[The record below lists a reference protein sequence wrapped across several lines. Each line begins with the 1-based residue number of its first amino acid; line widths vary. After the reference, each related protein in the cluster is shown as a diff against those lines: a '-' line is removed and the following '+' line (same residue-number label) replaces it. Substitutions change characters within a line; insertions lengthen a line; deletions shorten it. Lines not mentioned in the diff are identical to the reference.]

1 MKLDVAKALSGTF
14 QRDLVLGRAIGVI
27 ESRSRCAPLRDAAQ
41 IVNGLRVVEPTLYN
55 VEPRLAESDQRR
67 EVTHLRHP
75 PFDHCA
81 TVGHMESAGDP
92 FDLQRFVDAQA
103 RVYPDVLEELRA
115 GRKRSHWIWF
125 IFPQVDGLGSSPTA
139 ARYAISSLDEA
150 RAYLRH
156 DVLGPRLHECTRLV
170 NAVQG
175 RSIGEIFGSPDDMKV
190 RSSMTLF
197 ARATPDNED
206 FVELLARY
214 YGGEEDPLTR
224 ERLI

>member
-1 MKLDVAKALSGTF
+1 
-14 QRDLVLGRAIGVI
+14 
-27 ESRSRCAPLRDAAQ
+27 
-41 IVNGLRVVEPTLYN
+41 
-55 VEPRLAESDQRR
+55 
-67 EVTHLRHP
+67 
-75 PFDHCA
+75 
-81 TVGHMESAGDP
+81 MESAGDP

-103 RVYPDVLEELRA
+103 RVYADVLDELRA

-125 IFPQVDGLGSSPTA
+125 IFPQIDGLGSSPTA
-139 ARYAISSLDEA
+139 ARYAISSVDEA

-214 YGGEEDPLTR
+214 YGGEEDPLTW
-224 ERLI
+224 ERLT

>member
-1 MKLDVAKALSGTF
+1 
-14 QRDLVLGRAIGVI
+14 
-27 ESRSRCAPLRDAAQ
+27 
-41 IVNGLRVVEPTLYN
+41 
-55 VEPRLAESDQRR
+55 
-67 EVTHLRHP
+67 
-75 PFDHCA
+75 
-81 TVGHMESAGDP
+81 MESAGDP

>member
-1 MKLDVAKALSGTF
+1 
-14 QRDLVLGRAIGVI
+14 
-27 ESRSRCAPLRDAAQ
+27 
-41 IVNGLRVVEPTLYN
+41 
-55 VEPRLAESDQRR
+55 
-67 EVTHLRHP
+67 
-75 PFDHCA
+75 
-81 TVGHMESAGDP
+81 MESAGDP

-103 RVYPDVLEELRA
+103 RVYPDVLDELRA

-197 ARATPDNED
+197 ARATTDNED

>member
-1 MKLDVAKALSGTF
+1 
-14 QRDLVLGRAIGVI
+14 
-27 ESRSRCAPLRDAAQ
+27 
-41 IVNGLRVVEPTLYN
+41 
-55 VEPRLAESDQRR
+55 
-67 EVTHLRHP
+67 
-75 PFDHCA
+75 
-81 TVGHMESAGDP
+81 MESAGDP

-103 RVYPDVLEELRA
+103 RVYPGVVDELRA

-125 IFPQVDGLGSSPTA
+125 IFPQVAGLGSSPTA
-139 ARYAISSLDEA
+139 ARYAISSIDEA

-175 RSIGEIFGSPDDMKV
+175 RSIGDIFGSPDDMKV

-206 FVELLARY
+206 FVELLERY
-214 YGGEEDPLTR
+214 YGGEKDPLTC
-224 ERLI
+224 ERLS